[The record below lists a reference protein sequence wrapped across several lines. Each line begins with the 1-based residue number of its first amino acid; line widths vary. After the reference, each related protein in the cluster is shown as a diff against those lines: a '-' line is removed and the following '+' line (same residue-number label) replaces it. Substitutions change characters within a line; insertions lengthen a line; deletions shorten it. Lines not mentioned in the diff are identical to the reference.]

1 MSHVVFVDTSVLNE
15 ILEVPGK
22 CQRPTEMRHEFAAR
36 VRRNESLVIPA
47 SALIET
53 GNHVAQAGGH
63 RRQAAV
69 RYAELIQQLV
79 SQSAPWRANNLQVNL
94 DFLTAVRDGAG
105 TGQSLTD
112 LLANRQLGGGDL
124 GILVEAAQFARASY
138 GFTVEIWTL
147 DVTLAGYA
155 RSQRL

>member
-1 MSHVVFVDTSVLNE
+1 MSRVVFVDTSVLDE

-22 CQRPTEMRHEFAAR
+22 CQRPTEIKEEFAAR
-36 VRRNESLVIPA
+36 VRRNETLVIPA
-47 SALIET
+47 SALIEA
-53 GNHVAQAGGH
+53 GNHVAQAGGD
-63 RRQAAV
+63 RRGAAV
-69 RYAELIQQLV
+69 RYAELLQQLV
-79 SQSAPWRANNLQVNL
+79 LQSAPWRANSLQVDL

-147 DVTLAGYA
+147 DTTLAGYA
-155 RSQRL
+155 RAQGL